1 MAKNEEYIKILP
13 TKKFKTTT
21 VTLKFMAPLDYKT
34 ITQRSLLSKL
44 LVRAS
49 KKWSTDKM
57 LNKHLA
63 ELYGAYVNS
72 TVSKFKDKHVITITL
87 EIVNERYLNDKTPLF
102 EKGLE
107 LLYELI
113 WNPLITN
120 HSFDE
125 TFLNQEKAL
134 LTKKIEAFIDNKS
147 QYAFSR
153 FMNYMFENESYRYL
167 ASGQLENIPKVTPE
181 NLYDTYQSMI
191 KSDLCSVYV
200 VGNVDEQ
207 LAKRLIEE
215 KLPISKH
222 DFEFNLSKPE
232 LVANKDINYIEE
244 VDTVDQ
250 AKLNFGFRFPT
261 NLNQENYYAFV
272 VFNMM
277 FGGDPSSVLFSEVR
291 EKLSLAYSIHSQVD
305 GKNGYLFVLSGVS
318 LEKYELAKDT
328 ILKEFEKLQHGEFE
342 KEQLELAKQV
352 VTSQR
357 YEAMDRAKSIIE
369 LMHNQILLEQPLDNE
384 KFIEK
389 VNQVTKED
397 IVNLINE
404 AQLDTIYVLK
414 KGGNSIESSLS

>member
-1 MAKNEEYIKILP
+1 M
-13 TKKFKTTT
+13 
-21 VTLKFMAPLDYKT
+21 
-34 ITQRSLLSKL
+34 
-44 LVRAS
+44 
-49 KKWSTDKM
+49 
-57 LNKHLA
+57 
-63 ELYGAYVNS
+63 
-72 TVSKFKDKHVITITL
+72 

-113 WNPLITN
+113 LNPLITN

-181 NLYDTYQSMI
+181 NLFDTYQSMI

-207 LAKRLIEE
+207 LATRLIEE

-232 LVANKDINYIEE
+232 LVANKDVNYIEE

-328 ILKEFEKLQHGEFE
+328 ILKEFEKLQQGDFE
-342 KEQLELAKQV
+342 EEQLELAKQV

-357 YEAMDRAKSIIE
+357 YAAMDRAKSIIE